1 MSYQKML
8 QKVVSESGLSHRK
21 ICARCAGIGVSL
33 SQGYLGMLL
42 RGECGPASDK
52 INRALEQVL
61 SPISSLKTD
70 ELYLLAYKEKI
81 PAEALEK
88 LIQEAR

>member
-1 MSYQKML
+1 MSYQKRL
-8 QKVVSESGLSHRK
+8 QQAAIESGLTHRK
-21 ICARCAGIGVSL
+21 LCAKCADVGVNI
-33 SQGYLGMLL
+33 SQGYLGMLM

-52 INRALEQVL
+52 INKVLEQVL
-61 SPISSLKTD
+61 VPISSLKVD

-88 LIQEAR
+88 LVQQAR